1 MAIPRTASFIANLTK
16 LCRRSKR
23 DSDTTHIDAA
33 INHERGLRRRI
44 KLVVVLGA
52 QNAGKSTFIRQVRNF
67 GPPSN
72 ESPQDDLYLAPTE
85 SVPSLNAT
93 SMTANGSPAA
103 QAIFPSHHTEPR
115 PDVLATNNRHPSAV
129 TETPF
134 VVEVTSP
141 HFNVHRLE
149 TILTCVHRE
158 IGLQR
163 KWFTCFNEVEA
174 IIFLADLSSYDEMG
188 PSTTEGDKPVNC
200 LRDAMSKFEATC
212 TRYPSSLPTIILVLN
227 KMDLFTSKL
236 ASSPLSAHFPEYR
249 GARTP
254 AAAAEYCTDRFLS
267 LLPQRFDRRAWLTS
281 AIDGAQM
288 ARVLQEIGVFILD
301 HSFRRSNC
309 FF

>member
-1 MAIPRTASFIANLTK
+1 
-16 LCRRSKR
+16 
-23 DSDTTHIDAA
+23 DAA
-33 INHERGLRRRI
+33 IDHERGLRRHT

-52 QNAGKSTFIRQVRNF
+52 QNAGKSTFIRQVKSF
-67 GPPSN
+67 PAASN
-72 ESPQDDLYLAPTE
+72 ESPLDDLYLAPTE
-85 SVPSLNAT
+85 PVSSLNAT
-93 SMTANGSPAA
+93 STTA
-103 QAIFPSHHTEPR
+103 SHFTQLR
-115 PDVLATNNRHPSAV
+115 PDVPADNNNTHPAV

-134 VVEVTSP
+134 MVEVTSP

-174 IIFLADLSSYDEMG
+174 IIFLADLSSYDKMV
-188 PSTTEGDKPVNC
+188 PSAERDEPVNC

-267 LLPQRFDRRAWLTS
+267 LLPQRFDRRAWLTT